1 MRYKKYVGF
10 PLVVIVVAS
19 LWFISKYKDVYKE
32 EIEFNVNFINVPE
45 DIVVNSTINQI
56 LIPVEISASGFTLI
70 WEKTFGHRLNL
81 DFKKNTYSRND
92 SLFFNPSK
100 SLKNMK
106 RSKEISYEILNVED
120 QEIPI
125 NVKRFDSKRVPL
137 VNDFKI
143 EYSSNFVPLREP
155 AFTQDSVTV
164 TGNDTAVAG
173 LKEIRVAGK
182 PIIVSDSIT
191 SINVNLNEKYPDLRF
206 ENPNVALTIVSTQM
220 TEGSIESYVQLIN
233 APINLEVKLIPE
245 KVTVVYSTPIAQFDK
260 INDSDVRV
268 IVDYKQVNDLNTAIV
283 PEVRL
288 NNENMISSRI
298 LPKQIQ
304 VLTIK

>member
-45 DIVVNSTINQI
+45 DVVVNSTVNQ
-56 LIPVEISASGFTLI
+56 LKIPVEISSSGFTLI
-70 WEKTFGHRLNL
+70 WEKTFGNKLNL

-120 QEIPI
+120 QEVSID
-125 NVKRFDSKRVPL
+125 VKRFDSKRVPL
-137 VNDFKI
+137 VNEFKI
-143 EYSSNFVPLREP
+143 EYSSNFVPLKEP
-155 AFTQDSVTV
+155 AFTLDSVTV
-164 TGNDTAVAG
+164 TGNDTAVAE
-173 LKEIRVAGK
+173 LKEIRVTGK

-191 SINVNLNEKYPDLRF
+191 SININLNEKYPDLRF
-206 ENPNVALTIVSTQM
+206 ENPNISLTIAATQM

-233 APINLEVKLIPE
+233 APSNVEVKLIPE

-260 INDSDVRV
+260 IDNSDVRV
-268 IVDYKQVNDLNTAIV
+268 IVDYNKVNDLNTAII

-288 NNENMISSRI
+288 INSNMVSSRI

>member
-45 DIVVNSTINQI
+45 DVVVNSTVNQ
-56 LIPVEISASGFTLI
+56 LKIPVEISASGFTLI
-70 WEKTFGHRLNL
+70 WEKTFGNRLNL

-120 QEIPI
+120 QEVSID
-125 NVKRFDSKRVPL
+125 VKRFDSKRVPL
-137 VNDFKI
+137 VNEFKI
-143 EYSSNFVPLREP
+143 EYSSNFVPLKEP
-155 AFTQDSVTV
+155 AFTLDSVTV
-164 TGNDTAVAG
+164 TGNDTAVAE
-173 LKEIRVAGK
+173 LKEIRVTGK

-191 SINVNLNEKYPDLRF
+191 SININLNEKYPDLRF
-206 ENPNVALTIVSTQM
+206 ENPNISLTIAATQM

-233 APINLEVKLIPE
+233 APSNVEVKLIPE

-260 INDSDVRV
+260 IDNSDVRV
-268 IVDYKQVNDLNTAIV
+268 IVDYNKVNDLNTAII

-288 NNENMISSRI
+288 INSNMVSSRI